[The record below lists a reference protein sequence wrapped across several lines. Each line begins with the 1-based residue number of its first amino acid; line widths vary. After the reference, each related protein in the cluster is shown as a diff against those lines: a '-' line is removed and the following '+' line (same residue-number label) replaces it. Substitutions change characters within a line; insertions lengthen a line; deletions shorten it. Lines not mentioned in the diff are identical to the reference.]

1 MIRRKHSRALV
12 ARDVIVEEDVNPN
25 AYIINIADC
34 MLVLMLGFLVALIT
48 RYGVDLNQESQTNRA
63 DVQDIIGIEVVMDVD
78 KDGKVDDQYQQRGA
92 VYYDEKTGKYYF
104 VAD

>member
-12 ARDVIVEEDVNPN
+12 STAAAEEDVNPN

-48 RYGVDLNQESQTNRA
+48 RYGVDLSQTTQAAR

-78 KDGKVDDQYQQRGA
+78 KDGQVDDQYEQRGT
-92 VYYDEKTGKYYF
+92 VYYDEKSGKYYF
-104 VAD
+104 VSD